1 MADENDCRE
10 WLDEVGQC
18 DLKEGHL
25 HETPHV
31 SVSEDAFHY
40 TKTIWPVA
48 PDDPDV
54 KRYIAVGEA
63 AIAEDDRQMAEQAAA
78 TGRNADA

>member
-1 MADENDCRE
+1 M
-10 WLDEVGQC
+10 
-18 DLKEGHL
+18 GHYP
-25 HETPHV
+25 EAAHV

-48 PDDPDV
+48 ADDPDV

-78 TGRNADA
+78 RDINADGVA